1 MSQKSHLMTRLV
13 FSWFIGTLAFAPT
26 AYSLIPNPPQGTVR
40 ILYRYS
46 STNAAVYWVTP
57 EIYVKDTLPN
67 EWDLGWNTEALK
79 AGAVIIRSGLYW
91 RVHRSDLG
99 SSYPNKNCYEGFY
112 CTTIVGATVCLFYY
126 NDAPLSLGGHENF
139 LPDSH
144 WHKKGADKTNAA
156 VDATSQFHVETAF
169 LKKDSQGH
177 YRPDTLI
184 PLRYGAVIQNRT
196 QNGSGSWLDRI
207 WYAYTGDKHPTGFE
221 NPNTDCNQTDT
232 WNPVSDPVFINY

>member
-1 MSQKSHLMTRLV
+1 MSQKSHFMTRLV

-99 SSYPNKNCYEGFY
+99 SGGLNKNCYEGFY

-126 NDAPLSLGGHENF
+126 NDAPLSRGGHENF

-156 VDATSQFHVETAF
+156 VDATFQYHAERANIT
-169 LKKDSQGH
+169 G
-177 YRPDTLI
+177 RPDALV
-184 PLRYGAVIQNRT
+184 PLRYGAQLQNRT
-196 QNGSGSWLDRI
+196 QSGPGSWLDRI
-207 WYAYTGDKHPTGFE
+207 WYAYTGPDHPGPDE
-221 NPNTDCNQTDT
+221 NPNKDCSQTDT
-232 WNPVSDPVFINY
+232 WNPRSDPVFINY